1 MVRKLPHSR
10 GSAVKRR
17 AFLLA
22 APTSLA
28 VAMFPTVAAEEQS
41 ADETTTSRLRSAGAL
56 SGLAFTDAEHQLMQ
70 AAVERNRERYAT
82 LRDLRIPND
91 TEPAVAFYP
100 YLPGERPTGVST
112 PNTEL
117 PIVRPAALSAP
128 DAIESLAF
136 EPVTV
141 LSRLLERREVTSVD
155 LTRMYLDRLRR
166 YGNQLNCVITLTD
179 ELALSQ
185 AATADMEI
193 RAGRY
198 RGPLHGIPWGAK
210 DLLATRGVRTTWG
223 AKPYEFQIIDTDA
236 TVARRL
242 QEAGAVL
249 VAKLSM
255 GALAQG
261 GVWFGGS
268 TRNPWDVSRSSSGSS
283 AGPASAT
290 AAGLVGF
297 SIGTETLGS
306 IISPSAACGAT
317 GLRPT
322 YGRVSRHGAMALSW
336 TMDKIGPICRSVED
350 CALVFNAIYG
360 ADGQDTTV
368 VDAPFEWDT
377 AFQPSRLRV
386 GYVASELE
394 TAPDGASA
402 TQRRSWTRQSAV
414 LLDAFNTLRDA
425 GITLEP
431 IELPEFP
438 ADALRL
444 ILNAEAATAFDDL
457 TRDRGVDQLTQQGP
471 GDWPNRFR
479 SARFIPAVEYI
490 RAQRARTLLMQEMHD
505 LMSRYDAFLS
515 PTLSRSLT
523 ITNLTG
529 HPALALKA
537 GFRDGLPTALMITG
551 RPYEE
556 ATVLQLAAVYERATA
571 WHTMHPDGFGPA
583 QAV

>member
-17 AFLLA
+17 TFLLA

-28 VAMFPTVAAEEQS
+28 AGMFPPVAAEEQS
-41 ADETTTSRLRSAGAL
+41 ADETTTSRLRSVGAL
-56 SGLAFTDAEHQLMQ
+56 LGLAFTDAERQLMQ

-82 LRDLRIPND
+82 LRDLIIPND

-117 PIVRPAALSAP
+117 PIVRPATLSAP

-141 LSRLLERREVTSVD
+141 VSRLLERREVTSVD

-185 AATADMEI
+185 AATADTEI

-210 DLLATRGVRTTWG
+210 DPLATRGVRTTWG
-223 AKPYEFQIIDTDA
+223 AKPYKFQIIDNDA
-236 TVARRL
+236 TVVRRL

-268 TRNPWDVSRSSSGSS
+268 TRNPWDVSRSSSGS
-283 AGPASAT
+283 
-290 AAGLVGF
+290 
-297 SIGTETLGS
+297 
-306 IISPSAACGAT
+306 SAACGAT

-394 TAPDGASA
+394 AAPDGASD

-438 ADALRL
+438 ADTLRL

-471 GDWPNRFR
+471 GGWPNRFR

-571 WHTMHPDGFGPA
+571 WHTMHPGGFGPA

>member
-1 MVRKLPHSR
+1 MIRKPSHR
-10 GSAVKRR
+10 GDSGVKRR
-17 AFLLA
+17 DFLRAAPASLA
-22 APTSLA
+22 AG
-28 VAMFPTVAAEEQS
+28 VFPTVGGEVQPAN
-41 ADETTTSRLRSAGAL
+41 ETSTTRLRSAGEL
-56 SGLAFTDAEHQLMQ
+56 SGLEFTDPEHQLMRS
-70 AAVERNRERYAT
+70 AVERNRERYAA
-82 LRDLRIPND
+82 LRDLTIPDD

-112 PNTEL
+112 PHAEL
-117 PIVRPAALSAP
+117 PIARADAPSAP

-155 LTRMYLDRLRR
+155 LTRMYLDRLQRFGDR
-166 YGNQLNCVITLTD
+166 LKCVITLTD

-185 AATADMEI
+185 AATADAEI

-223 AKPYEFQIIDTDA
+223 AKPYEFQIFDDDA
-236 TVARRL
+236 TVVRRL

-306 IISPSAACGAT
+306 IISPSAACGVT

-336 TMDKIGPICRSVED
+336 TMDKLGPMCRSVED

-360 ADGQDTTV
+360 ADGRDETV
-368 VDAPFEWDT
+368 VDAPFEWDEE
-377 AFQPSRLRV
+377 FQPARLKI
-386 GYVASELE
+386 GYVASELDR
-394 TAPDGASA
+394 APGGASA
-402 TQRRSWTRQSAV
+402 ALRRSWTGQRR
-414 LLDAFNTLRDA
+414 LLVDALETFRDA
-425 GITLEP
+425 GITLES

-457 TRDRGVDQLTQQGP
+457 TRNRGIDRLTRQGP

-479 SARFIPAVEYI
+479 SACYIPAVEYI
-490 RAQRARTLLMQEMHD
+490 RAQRARSLLVRQMHD
-505 LMSRYDAFLS
+505 LMSQYDAFLS

-537 GFRDGLPTALMITG
+537 GFRDGLPAALMITG

-556 ATVLQLAAVYERATA
+556 ATVLQLAGVYERATP
-571 WHTMHPDGFGPA
+571 WRTMHPDGFGP
-583 QAV
+583 V

>member
-1 MVRKLPHSR
+1 MMRTPSR
-10 GSAVKRR
+10 RSRPGVKRR
-17 AFLLA
+17 DFLRA
-22 APTSLA
+22 APVGLTAGLLPSLA
-28 VAMFPTVAAEEQS
+28 DAAQTV
-41 ADETTTSRLRSAGAL
+41 DEIAISRLRSASAL
-56 SGLAFTDAEHQLMQ
+56 AELEFTEAERQLMQ
-70 AAVERNRERYAT
+70 FAVERNIERAAV
-82 LRDLRIPND
+82 LRDLTIPDD
-91 TEPAVAFYP
+91 TEPAVGFHP
-100 YLPGERPTGVST
+100 YLPGERPTQGST
-112 PNTEL
+112 PHAEL
-117 PIVRPAALSAP
+117 ALPRPDPSAST
-128 DAIESLAF
+128 DAIEALAF

-141 LSRLLERREVTSVD
+141 LSRRIERREVTSTD

-166 YGNQLNCVITLTD
+166 YGDRLNCVITLTD
-179 ELALSQ
+179 ELALAQ
-185 AATADMEI
+185 AAEADREI

-223 AKPYEFQIIDTDA
+223 AKPYQFQIIDTDA
-236 TVARRL
+236 TVVQRL

-283 AGPASAT
+283 AGPAAAT

-306 IISPSAACGAT
+306 IISPSAACGVT

-322 YGRVSRHGAMALSW
+322 YGRVSRYGAMALSW
-336 TMDKIGPICRSVED
+336 TMDKIGPMCRTVED
-350 CALVFNAIYG
+350 CAFVFNAIYG
-360 ADGQDTTV
+360 SDGHDATV
-368 VDAPFEWDT
+368 VDAPFEWDPE
-377 AFQPSRLRV
+377 FQPARLRV
-386 GYVASELE
+386 GYVASEVE
-394 TAPDGASA
+394 APPDGVSPG
-402 TQRRSWTRQSAV
+402 QRRSRTEQRAV
-414 LLDAFNTLRDA
+414 LQEALERFRDA

-431 IELPEFP
+431 IDLPEFP
-438 ADALRL
+438 VDALRL

-457 TRDRGVDQLTQQGP
+457 TRSRGIDELTQQGP

-490 RAQRARTLLMQEMHD
+490 RAQRARTLLMRSMRD
-505 LMSRYDAFLS
+505 LMTRYDAVIS
-515 PTLSRSLT
+515 STLSRSLT

-529 HPALALKA
+529 HPAVALKA
-537 GFRDGLPTALMITG
+537 GFRDGRPVALMITG

-556 ATVLQLAAVYERATA
+556 ATILQLAAVYERATP
-571 WHTMHPDGFGPA
+571 WSEMHPSGFGPA
-583 QAV
+583 

>member
-1 MVRKLPHSR
+1 MIEKPSR
-10 GSAVKRR
+10 RSGVKRR
-17 AFLLA
+17 DFLRVAPTGLA
-22 APTSLA
+22 AGIFPA
-28 VAMFPTVAAEEQS
+28 VAETQR
-41 ADETTTSRLRSAGAL
+41 ADETATSRLRSAGAL
-56 SGLAFTDAEHQLMQ
+56 LDLEFTDAEQELMR
-70 AAVERNRERYAT
+70 AAVARNGERYAA
-82 LRDLRIPND
+82 LRDLAIPDD
-91 TEPAVAFYP
+91 TDPAVVFHP
-100 YLPGERPTGVST
+100 YLPGERPTGAST
-112 PNTEL
+112 PHAPLSIPRPDAPTVPEATEAL
-117 PIVRPAALSAP
+117 AFQPVTALS
-128 DAIESLAF
+128 L
-136 EPVTV
+136 
-141 LSRLLERREVTSVD
+141 LLERGVVTSID

-166 YGNQLNCVITLTD
+166 YGDRLNCVITLTD
-179 ELALSQ
+179 ELALAQ
-185 AATADMEI
+185 AAEADREI

-223 AKPYEFQIIDTDA
+223 AKPYEFQILDIDA
-236 TVARRL
+236 TVVQRL

-261 GVWFGGS
+261 SVWFGGS

-306 IISPSAACGAT
+306 IISPSAACGVV

-336 TMDKIGPICRSVED
+336 TMDKIGPMCRSVED

-360 ADGQDTTV
+360 SDGRDETV
-368 VDAPFEWDT
+368 VDAPFAWDED
-377 AFQPSRLRV
+377 FQPTRLRI
-386 GYVASELE
+386 GYVASELD
-394 TAPDGASA
+394 APPDGASVG
-402 TQRRSWTRQSAV
+402 QRQTWNAQRAV
-414 LLDAFNTLRDA
+414 LQDAMDTLRDA
-425 GITLEP
+425 GVTLEP
-431 IELPEFP
+431 IELPDFP

-457 TRDRGVDQLTQQGP
+457 TRSRGIDELTQQGP
-471 GDWPNRFR
+471 GAWPNRFR

-490 RAQRARTLLMQEMHD
+490 RAQRARTLLMRAMHD
-505 LMSRYDAFLS
+505 LMGEYDALLS

-537 GFRDGLPTALMITG
+537 GFRDGLPVALMITG

-556 ATVLQLAAVYERATA
+556 ATVLQLAAFYEEATP
-571 WHTMHPDGFGPA
+571 WRTMHPSGFGP
-583 QAV
+583 V

>member
-1 MVRKLPHSR
+1 MIRKPSH
-10 GSAVKRR
+10 GQGFGVKRR
-17 AFLLA
+17 DFLRAVPTALA
-22 APTSLA
+22 AGML
-28 VAMFPTVAAEEQS
+28 PTVAGEAQP
-41 ADETTTSRLRSAGAL
+41 ADEVTTSRLRRAGAL
-56 SGLAFTDAEHQLMQ
+56 WGLEFTDAEHQLMR
-70 AAVERNRERYAT
+70 ATVERNGERYT
-82 LRDLRIPND
+82 VLRDLTIPDD

-112 PNTEL
+112 PHAEL
-117 PIVRPAALSAP
+117 PIIRADAPSAP

-141 LSRLLERREVTSVD
+141 LSRLLERREVSSVD

-166 YGNQLNCVITLTD
+166 YGDRLHCVITLTD
-179 ELALSQ
+179 ELALAQ
-185 AATADMEI
+185 AATADTEI

-223 AKPYEFQIIDTDA
+223 AKPYEFQIIDADA
-236 TVARRL
+236 TVVRRL

-306 IISPSAACGAT
+306 IISPAAACGVT

-336 TMDKIGPICRSVED
+336 TMDKIGPMCRSVED

-360 ADGQDTTV
+360 ADGRDKTV
-368 VDAPFEWDT
+368 VDAPFEWD
-377 AFQPSRLRV
+377 ADFQPTQLRI
-386 GYVASELE
+386 GYVASELD
-394 TAPDGASA
+394 APPDGVSA
-402 TQRRSWTRQSAV
+402 AQRRSWTGQRAV
-414 LLDAFNTLRDA
+414 LLDALDTLRDV
-425 GITLEP
+425 GIALEP

-457 TRDRGVDQLTQQGP
+457 TRNRGVDQLTRQGP

-490 RAQRARTLLMQEMHD
+490 RAQRARTLLVRDMHS
-505 LMSRYDAFLS
+505 LMSQYDALLS

-537 GFRDGLPTALMITG
+537 GFSDGRPVALMITG

-556 ATVLQLAAVYERATA
+556 ATVLQLAAVYERATP
-571 WHTMHPDGFGPA
+571 WRGMHPDGFDS
-583 QAV
+583 V

>member
-1 MVRKLPHSR
+1 MTRKLSR
-10 GSAVKRR
+10 GRDCGVKRR

-28 VAMFPTVAAEEQS
+28 ASVLPAVAGEAQPAN
-41 ADETTTSRLRSAGAL
+41 ETTTSQLRSASAL

-70 AAVERNRERYAT
+70 AAVERNRERYAA
-82 LRDLRIPND
+82 LRDLSIPDD
-91 TEPAVAFYP
+91 TEPAVTFYP
-100 YLPGERPTGVST
+100 YLPGERPTGAST
-112 PNTEL
+112 PNREL
-117 PIVRPAALSAP
+117 PIVHPAALPVP

-166 YGNQLNCVITLTD
+166 YGNQLSCVVTLTD

-185 AATADMEI
+185 AETADAEI

-223 AKPYEFQIIDTDA
+223 AKPYEFQILDTDA
-236 TVARRL
+236 TVVRRL
-242 QEAGAVL
+242 QEVGAVL

-261 GVWFGGS
+261 GEWFGGS
-268 TRNPWDVSRSSSGSS
+268 TRNPWDLSRSSSGSS

-306 IISPSAACGAT
+306 IISPSAACGVT

-336 TMDKIGPICRSVED
+336 TMDKIGPMCRSVED

-377 AFQPSRLRV
+377 AFQPARLRV
-386 GYVASELE
+386 GYVTSELE

-402 TQRRSWTRQSAV
+402 AQRRAWSGQRAI
-414 LLDAFNTLRDA
+414 LLDALTTLRDA
-425 GITLEP
+425 GVTLEP
-431 IELPEFP
+431 IELPDFP

-457 TRDRGVDQLTQQGP
+457 TRDRGVDQLTRQGP

-479 SARFIPAVEYI
+479 SSRFIPAVEYV
-490 RAQRARTLLMQEMHD
+490 RAQRARTLLMREMHD

-537 GFRDGLPTALMITG
+537 GFRNGFPTALMITG

-556 ATVLQLAAVYERATA
+556 STILQLAAAYERLTA
-571 WHTMHPDGFGPA
+571 WHTMHPDGFGP
-583 QAV
+583 V

>member
-1 MVRKLPHSR
+1 MIRKPSPRR
-10 GSAVKRR
+10 GSGVKRR
-17 AFLLA
+17 DFLRV

-28 VAMFPTVAAEEQS
+28 VGMLPTVAAEAQPS
-41 ADETTTSRLRSAGAL
+41 DATTTSRLRSAGAL
-56 SGLAFTDAEHQLMQ
+56 SGLDFTDAEHELME
-70 AAVERNRERYAT
+70 AAVERDRERYAA
-82 LRDLRIPND
+82 LRDLPIPDD
-91 TEPAVAFYP
+91 TEPAVAFCP
-100 YLPGERPTGVST
+100 YLPGERPTGAST
-112 PNTEL
+112 PHVDL
-117 PIVRPAALSAP
+117 PITRADASTAP
-128 DAIESLAF
+128 EAIESLAF

-141 LSRLLERREVTSVD
+141 LSRLLERREVTSVE
-155 LTRMYLDRLRR
+155 LTEMYLDRLRR
-166 YGNQLNCVITLTD
+166 YGDRLNCVITLTD
-179 ELALSQ
+179 ELALTQ
-185 AATADMEI
+185 AATADREI

-223 AKPYEFQIIDTDA
+223 AKPYEFQIIDADA
-236 TVARRL
+236 TVVRRL

-268 TRNPWDVSRSSSGSS
+268 TRNPWDLSRSSSGSS

-306 IISPSAACGAT
+306 IISPSAACGVT

-336 TMDKIGPICRSVED
+336 TMDKIGPMCRSVED

-360 ADGQDTTV
+360 ADGQDKTV
-368 VDAPFEWDT
+368 VDAPFEWD
-377 AFQPSRLRV
+377 AEFQPARLRI
-386 GYVASELE
+386 GYVASELD
-394 TAPDGASA
+394 TPPDGASA
-402 TQRRSWTRQSAV
+402 SQRRSWTGQRAV
-414 LLDAFNTLRDA
+414 LLVALDTLRDA
-425 GITLEP
+425 GMTLEP

-457 TRDRGVDQLTQQGP
+457 TRDRRVDQLTRQGP

-490 RAQRARTLLMQEMHD
+490 RAQRARTLLVQEMHN
-505 LMSRYDAFLS
+505 LMTQYDAVLS

-537 GFRDGLPTALMITG
+537 GFRDGLPAALMITG

-556 ATVLQLAAVYERATA
+556 ATVLQLAAVYERATP
-571 WHTMHPDGFGPA
+571 WRTMHPNGFGP
-583 QAV
+583 V

>member
-1 MVRKLPHSR
+1 MIRKPSHSQ
-10 GSAVKRR
+10 GFGVKRR
-17 AFLLA
+17 DFLRA
-22 APTSLA
+22 APTALA
-28 VAMFPTVAAEEQS
+28 AGMLPTVAGEAQP
-41 ADETTTSRLRSAGAL
+41 ADEATTSRLRSAG
-56 SGLAFTDAEHQLMQ
+56 GLLGLEFTDAEHQLMS
-70 AAVERNRERYAT
+70 ARVERLGERYKA
-82 LRDLRIPND
+82 LRDLTIPDD

-112 PNTEL
+112 PHAEL
-117 PIVRPAALSAP
+117 PIIRSGVPSAP
-128 DAIESLAF
+128 DTIESLAF

-141 LSRLLERREVTSVD
+141 LSRLLERREVTSLD

-166 YGNQLNCVITLTD
+166 YGDRLNCVITLTD
-179 ELALSQ
+179 ELALAQ
-185 AATADMEI
+185 AETADTEI

-223 AKPYEFQIIDTDA
+223 AKPYEFQIIDADA
-236 TVARRL
+236 TVVRRL

-268 TRNPWDVSRSSSGSS
+268 TRNPWDMSRSSSGSS

-306 IISPSAACGAT
+306 IISPAAACGVT

-322 YGRVSRHGAMALSW
+322 YGRVSRYGAMALSW
-336 TMDKIGPICRSVED
+336 TMDKIGPMCRSVED

-360 ADGQDTTV
+360 ADGRDGTV
-368 VDAPFEWDT
+368 VDAPFEWDADFKPT
-377 AFQPSRLRV
+377 QLRI
-386 GYVASELE
+386 GYVASELD
-394 TAPDGASA
+394 APPDGASEA
-402 TQRRSWTRQSAV
+402 QRRFWTGQRAV
-414 LLDAFNTLRDA
+414 LLDALDTLRDI

-431 IELPEFP
+431 TELPVFP

-444 ILNAEAATAFDDL
+444 ILNAEAGTAFDDL
-457 TRDRGVDQLTQQGP
+457 TRNRGVDQLTRQGP

-490 RAQRARTLLMQEMHD
+490 RAQRARTLLVREMHN
-505 LMSRYDAFLS
+505 LMSQYDALLS

-537 GFRDGLPTALMITG
+537 GFRDGLPVALMITG

-556 ATVLQLAAVYERATA
+556 ATVLQLAAVYERASP
-571 WHTMHPDGFGPA
+571 WHGMHPDGFT
-583 QAV
+583 V